1 MAASKVGM
9 RKHQIVLIV
18 ALACLFGLDGRAATL
33 PIAVDPPAEPGA
45 LRLDASKAA
54 AASASTPRV
63 VPEGTIHGN
72 PLWAIPLRQ
81 LSATRERPLFV
92 PSRRAPPPVIASAPR
107 QPPPPPVE
115 KPPEAEPLQ
124 LSLIG
129 TVAGE
134 NGSLGVFLDKAGGAP
149 LRLKVGQ
156 MHKGWTLRSVGRR
169 DVILAK
175 GTATTKLAMVTAE
188 PAKSKGVDTGKVVP
202 PPQASTP
209 SQPPTKMQTIEA
221 ADTPRFDPRALNIF
235 KLAK

>member
-1 MAASKVGM
+1 M
-9 RKHQIVLIV
+9 RKHQIFIAV
-18 ALACLFGLDGRAATL
+18 ALVCLFGMDSRAATL
-33 PIAVDPPAEPGA
+33 PVAVDPPAEPGT

-54 AASASTPRV
+54 PAPASPPRAV
-63 VPEGTIHGN
+63 AEITVRGN
-72 PLWAIPLRQ
+72 PLWAIPLRL

-92 PSRRAPPPVIASAPR
+92 PSRRAPPPVIANAPR
-107 QPPPPPVE
+107 QPPAPPVE

-169 DVILAK
+169 DVVLAK

-188 PAKSKGVDTGKVVP
+188 PTKSKGPEPGKVVP

-209 SQPPTKMQTIEA
+209 PQPPAKVQMIETA
-221 ADTPRFDPRALNIF
+221 ETPRFDPKALNIF

>member
-1 MAASKVGM
+1 M
-9 RKHQIVLIV
+9 RKHQIVLLV
-18 ALACLFGLDGRAATL
+18 ALGGLFGLDGRAATL
-33 PIAVDPPAEPGA
+33 PTAVDPPAEAGA
-45 LRLDASKAA
+45 LRLDAPRAVPA
-54 AASASTPRV
+54 PASRPRAV
-63 VPEGTIHGN
+63 AEDTIRGN

-134 NGSLGVFLDKAGGAP
+134 SGSLGVFIDKAGGAP

-175 GTATTKLAMVTAE
+175 GSATTKLAMVTAE
-188 PAKSKGVDTGKVVP
+188 PAKSKSPDIGKVVP

-209 SQPPTKMQTIEA
+209 AQPSAKMQTIEA
-221 ADTPRFDPRALNIF
+221 AGTAKFDPRALSIF